1 MATITGPA
9 SLHPDQV
16 SHRYAVFLGVAGMM
30 TLLATVSV
38 ILRFAS
44 RKLTLY
50 WYWDDWA
57 ILGALVFSYGFL
69 TTTALVATVG
79 GAGYPVNQYSLLQ
92 LEKYLQASDDIIYSM
107 FKPGTIHVL
116 TYIFRSRSLSPTMSS
131 TMLVLPYR
139 RPRSYSY
146 TVVSLRWTG
155 RSYFGRVSWVA
166 SSWDTSWPPS
176 LVSYLRIVP
185 WRLSGRFGFLTPP

>member
-1 MATITGPA
+1 MAQALSPASSAMATTTGPA

-16 SHRYAVFLGVAGMM
+16 SHRYVVFLGVAGVM

-44 RKLTLY
+44 RRLTLF

-57 ILGALVFSYGFL
+57 ILGALVFAYGFL
-69 TTTALVATVG
+69 MTTALVATVG
-79 GAGYPVNQYSLLQ
+79 GAGYHVNQYSLLQ
-92 LEKYLQASDDIIYSM
+92 LEKYLQASDDTIYSI
-107 FKPGTIHVL
+107 FKPGKSHVL
-116 TYIFRSRSLSPTMSS
+116 TYIFRYRSLLLTMSF
-131 TMLVLPYR
+131 TMQVLPYR

-155 RSYFGRVSWVA
+155 RSCFGRVSWVA
-166 SSWDTSWPPS
+166 SSWDTS
-176 LVSYLRIVP
+176 
-185 WRLSGRFGFLTPP
+185 